1 MVEVTTA
8 PIEEIRGQRTSIKWT
23 RFPADVLPLFVA
35 EMDYAIA
42 EPVVEELARRVRASD
57 VGYLDGPG
65 PLAPAFARFARDRW
79 GWIVDER
86 RVRIATDVSVGI
98 VETLRLAVP
107 RGGRVVVTPPV
118 YPPFFE
124 LVEEAGA
131 RVEEVPL
138 LVADGRASLDLAG
151 LERAFAS
158 GVDAFLLCNPHN
170 PMGLVHDAATL
181 AAVAR
186 LAARHDVLVISDEV
200 HAPLTLPGATFTP
213 FAPLAESLGASSV
226 CVTSASKGWNLAG
239 AKCSLVIAG
248 DPRTHEL
255 LDGFVEE
262 VACRTSILGL
272 HANVVAFSCTDWLDD
287 AIARIVANDRLLA
300 SLLAEH
306 LPGVVHHRPA
316 AGYLAW
322 LDLRPLGLGADPAA
336 VLLER
341 ARVALNAGHCYG
353 TGGAGHARLNLA
365 CDPDVLREAVRRIA
379 AVVGSG
385 RAADPGPAPA
395 GAAPPAAAAPA
406 PAAPPDPLCASAPAR
421 IPAHVATH
429 RGAPA

>member
-1 MVEVTTA
+1 
-8 PIEEIRGQRTSIKWT
+8 
-23 RFPADVLPLFVA
+23 
-35 EMDYAIA
+35 
-42 EPVVEELARRVRASD
+42 
-57 VGYLDGPG
+57 
-65 PLAPAFARFARDRW
+65 
-79 GWIVDER
+79 
-86 RVRIATDVSVGI
+86 
-98 VETLRLAVP
+98 
-107 RGGRVVVTPPV
+107 
-118 YPPFFE
+118 
-124 LVEEAGA
+124 
-131 RVEEVPL
+131 
-138 LVADGRASLDLAG
+138 
-151 LERAFAS
+151 
-158 GVDAFLLCNPHN
+158 
-170 PMGLVHDAATL
+170 
-181 AAVAR
+181 
-186 LAARHDVLVISDEV
+186 
-200 HAPLTLPGATFTP
+200 
-213 FAPLAESLGASSV
+213 V

-379 AVVGSG
+379 AAVGS
-385 RAADPGPAPA
+385 AASASPS
-395 GAAPPAAAAPA
+395 APA
-406 PAAPPDPLCASAPAR
+406 PARAA
-421 IPAHVATH
+421 IH

>member
-1 MVEVTTA
+1 MVKVTTA
-8 PIEEIRGQRTSIKWT
+8 PIEQIRSQRTSIKWT

-42 EPVVEELARRVRASD
+42 EPVVEELVRRVRASD

-65 PLAPAFARFARDRW
+65 PLAPAFARFARERW
-79 GWIVDER
+79 GWDVDES

-131 RVEEVPL
+131 RIEEVPL

-170 PMGLVHDAATL
+170 PMGLAHDARTL
-181 AAVAR
+181 AEVAR

-200 HAPLTLPGATFTP
+200 HAPLTLPGVRFTP
-213 FAPLAESLGASSV
+213 FAPLAESLGASSI

-239 AKCSLVIAG
+239 AKCSVVVAG
-248 DPRTHEL
+248 DARTHEL
-255 LDGFVEE
+255 LGGFVEE

-287 AIARIVANDRLLA
+287 AIARIVANDALLA
-300 SLLAEH
+300 SLLVEH
-306 LPGVVHHRPA
+306 LPGVLYHRPE

-322 LDLRPLGLGADPAA
+322 LDLRPLGLGADPTA
-336 VLLER
+336 VILDR

-379 AVVGSG
+379 ALAGSA
-385 RAADPGPAPA
+385 RASAL
-395 GAAPPAAAAPA
+395 PPAAVPRAAAPA
-406 PAAPPDPLCASAPAR
+406 PAPSPYPAPAPTA
-421 IPAHVATH
+421 PALRARTAIH
-429 RGAPA
+429 RGVPA

>member
-1 MVEVTTA
+1 MAAMVEVTTA
-8 PIEEIRGQRTSIKWT
+8 PIDEIRGQRTSIKWT

-42 EPVVEELARRVRASD
+42 EPVVEELVRRVRASD

-65 PLAPAFARFARDRW
+65 PLAPAFARFARERW
-79 GWIVDER
+79 GWIVDES

-138 LVADGRASLDLAG
+138 LVSDGRASLDLTG

-170 PMGLVHDAATL
+170 PMGIVHDARTL

-248 DPRTHEL
+248 DPRTHAL
-255 LDGFVEE
+255 LDGLVEE

-272 HANVVAFSCTDWLDD
+272 HANVAAFSCTDWLDD

-379 AVVGSG
+379 AAV
-385 RAADPGPAPA
+385 
-395 GAAPPAAAAPA
+395 GAAAASTPVAAPA
-406 PAAPPDPLCASAPAR
+406 PAA
-421 IPAHVATH
+421 TH
-429 RGAPA
+429 

>member
-8 PIEEIRGQRTSIKWT
+8 PIEQIRGQRTSIKWT

-42 EPVVEELARRVRASD
+42 EPVVEELVRRVRASD

-395 GAAPPAAAAPA
+395 GAAPLVAAAPA